1 MSSIGAETL
10 GRETEKMYNKAM
22 KLTATQKKKL
32 ISRAKH
38 YTGECS
44 CSPLSKSCPYWKL
57 IDKKGEDDLA
67 KGLVKELEKL

>member
-1 MSSIGAETL
+1 
-10 GRETEKMYNKAM
+10 M

-38 YTGECS
+38 YTGECG

>member
-1 MSSIGAETL
+1 MSSIGV
-10 GRETEKMYNKAM
+10 GISRERGYNKAM

-38 YTGECS
+38 YTGECG